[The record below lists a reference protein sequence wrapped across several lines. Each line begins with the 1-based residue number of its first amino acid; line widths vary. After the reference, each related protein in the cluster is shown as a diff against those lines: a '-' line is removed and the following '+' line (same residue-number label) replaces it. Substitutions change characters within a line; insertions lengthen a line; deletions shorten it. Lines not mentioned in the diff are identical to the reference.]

1 MRNFSQVH
9 EGAKRALT
17 WVNDQFKYKTGIRAI
32 TSKGNTL
39 DTIAFRSEEVDTS
52 RLGSAPGVRCN
63 NDDII
68 LSSCLHLSTKAS
80 SSSGGGGWT
89 ASTSGKNN
97 PAADNPDDPHAPLR
111 LQRDAVLLTDDRNLR
126 VKAHARN
133 VPVKDILDFIR
144 WAKIS

>member
-1 MRNFSQVH
+1 MH
-9 EGAKRALT
+9 EGAKKALA

-52 RLGSAPGVRCN
+52 LVGTPGYRCN

-68 LSSCLHLSTKAS
+68 LSSCLHLSTKTA
-80 SSSGGGGWT
+80 GGGWT
-89 ASTSGKNN
+89 TSSKT
-97 PAADNPDDPHAPLR
+97 ADDPGTPLR

-144 WAKIS
+144 WAKVS

>member
-1 MRNFSQVH
+1 M
-9 EGAKRALT
+9 
-17 WVNDQFKYKTGIRAI
+17 NDQFKYKTGIRAI

-52 RLGSAPGVRCN
+52 RVGTPGYRCN

-68 LSSCLHLSTKAS
+68 LSSCLHLPTKVA
-80 SSSGGGGWT
+80 GGNGGWT
-89 ASTSGKNN
+89 SKSADDPNN
-97 PAADNPDDPHAPLR
+97 PHAPLR